1 MKGWRGWLGKE
12 WNSYFLIFQKGN
24 PEFWGFPCIHK
35 IKSVGILKLFLLF
48 FTLFFYVLSLLRGW
62 GDIAYLILLS
72 TIIIYLMVCINFHCN
87 SIVEETGPCFRI
99 ARKMPPKDLFRS
111 TLQHQSLTPTQHSKK
126 EVTKMFHPNS
136 TFLQGWKLPRIRTW
150 TENDGVCLY
159 CLINPIHMFFYITRT
174 LIQGGTIFELFCRII
189 WSIFYNF
196 PF

>member
-48 FTLFFYVLSLLRGW
+48 FTLFFYVLYLLRGW

-72 TIIIYLMVCINFHCN
+72 TIIIYLMVCVNFHCN
-87 SIVEETGPCFRI
+87 SIVETGPCFRI

-126 EVTKMFHPNS
+126 EVTKMFHTNS
-136 TFLQGWKLPRIRTW
+136 TFLQGWKLPRLRTW

-159 CLINPIHMFFYITRT
+159 CLINPIHMFFLHYKNFNTR
-174 LIQGGTIFELFCRII
+174 RNHI
-189 WSIFYNF
+189 WAFLPYYLVNF
-196 PF
+196 L

>member
-1 MKGWRGWLGKE
+1 MYSIPDSTISWKDEGVGWLGKE

-35 IKSVGILKLFLLF
+35 IKSVEILKSFLSF

-87 SIVEETGPCFRI
+87 SIVETGPCFRI

-126 EVTKMFHPNS
+126 EVTTMFHPNS
-136 TFLQGWKLPRIRTW
+136 TFLQGWKLPRLRTW
-150 TENDGVCLY
+150 TENDGVSVFVLFNQSYSYVFLY
-159 CLINPIHMFFYITRT
+159 
-174 LIQGGTIFELFCRII
+174 
-189 WSIFYNF
+189 YNA
-196 PF
+196 

>member
-24 PEFWGFPCIHK
+24 PEFWGFPCIHN

-87 SIVEETGPCFRI
+87 SIVETGPCFRI

-136 TFLQGWKLPRIRTW
+136 TFLQGWKLPRLRTW